1 MAEEEKSEET
11 FKVNTGDEEKT
22 VEVEQ
27 DFDTPED
34 GSVVFDSTTGK
45 GMEGMEIPDK
55 MRAPVFEDGKKV
67 KIFMNEKYGFP
78 HRIQITAAIAN
89 HKPQLVAK
97 PSDDEKYEIN

>member
-34 GSVVFDSTTGK
+34 GIIFDSTTGK
-45 GMEGMEIPDK
+45 
-55 MRAPVFEDGKKV
+55 
-67 KIFMNEKYGFP
+67 
-78 HRIQITAAIAN
+78 
-89 HKPQLVAK
+89 
-97 PSDDEKYEIN
+97 